1 MAICSGSGGQVDAI
15 KANDGVVKDWLRDHK
30 DLAGIVLKGDIHR
43 WRLLGAQSVF
53 DGGGG

>member
-1 MAICSGSGGQVDAI
+1 VVDAI
-15 KANDGVVKDWLRDHK
+15 KANDGVVKDWLREHK
-30 DLAGIVLKGDIHR
+30 DLAGIVLNGDIHR